1 VLLLTTRYE
10 DEVKMRVEEEYADVL
25 QNIETAI
32 VAVFGKNLKIVDR
45 DVLAAVDALI
55 KVYTREKSG
64 HRVQS
69 PGPPGRAGTV
79 YQHCHRICEW
89 RLGKQPLN
97 EGEPLKDDPRLGEL
111 SVSEIILCLKRI
123 RKSIRLWHAQAGPQG
138 YLKYVCQFLAC

>member
-1 VLLLTTRYE
+1 ML
-10 DEVKMRVEEEYADVL
+10 KEEYTRDVL
-25 QNIETAI
+25 QNIEAKGDQWRPYLVI
-32 VAVFGKNLKIVDR
+32 DPGRVVDR

-79 YQHCHRICEW
+79 YQHCRRICEW

-97 EGEPLKDDPRLGEL
+97 EGEPLEDDPRPGEL

-138 YLKYVCQFLAC
+138 YLKYVRQFLADGADQIGV